1 MKNVCAIFF
10 AFVVASAT
18 PALVQAQNS
27 SVPGQS
33 ATPAR
38 TQPQHSFV
46 LGDSVFLLDN
56 RPFQLISGEM
66 HYSRIPREAWRQRMR
81 MARAMGL
88 NTIGTYVF
96 WNIQEPEKGKFDFS
110 GNNDIAAFV
119 RTAQEEGLWVVLRP
133 SPYVCAEWEFGGYP
147 YWLQNETGLVV
158 RSTEKKYLS
167 EYRRY
172 LLALGKQLAPLQ
184 VNHGGNIL
192 MIQVENEY
200 GSYGSSKEYLETNRK
215 IFLEAGFDGLLYT
228 CDQAVDLPKGYLPG
242 LLPAVNGVD
251 RPEKIKQLVR
261 KYNNGKGPY
270 YVAEW
275 YPAWFDWWGTVH
287 HVVHPEK
294 YAATLDSLLSAGI
307 SVNMYMFHG
316 GTTRGF
322 MNGANY
328 NDKSPF
334 EPQISSYDYDAPLD
348 EAGNPTPKFMAFR
361 SVIQKHLPPGE
372 MLPDVPAA
380 KPVVPIDEIRFTEA
394 TPIFN
399 ILSTP
404 TVNRNLL
411 TFEDLHQAYGFVL
424 YRTMVDAGLT
434 ATAPAAAGPAIPTA
448 TPTAPTDG
456 PTAAPTGKAKLVL
469 KGLRDYALVF
479 VDGKRASVLD
489 RRHNDSSIEVEIPPG
504 KVTLDIL
511 VENLG
516 RINFG
521 PYLLKN
527 KKGITREILLNG
539 RELKDWQMFSL
550 PFNDINTVK
559 RTSSTGRYTE
569 APVIRRGTF
578 HLNAVGDAY
587 LDMSKWGK
595 GIVWVNGYNL
605 GRYWNVGPQQTIY
618 VPGEWLK
625 PGNNEI
631 VVLELIKPQ
640 QDVLRGIGR
649 PVLSK
654 LQDKEPVFESNQ
666 IR

>member
-1 MKNVCAIFF
+1 MKKICAILFVLFIAAATRGHAQQQHVF
-10 AFVVASAT
+10 A
-18 PALVQAQNS
+18 
-27 SVPGQS
+27 
-33 ATPAR
+33 
-38 TQPQHSFV
+38 

-56 RPFQLISGEM
+56 KPFQMICGEM
-66 HYSRIPREAWRQRMR
+66 HYSRIPREAWRQRMK

-147 YWLQNETGLVV
+147 YWLQNEKGLVV
-158 RSTEKKYLS
+158 RSRETRYLT

-200 GSYGSSKEYLETNRK
+200 GSYGDNKEYLDINRK
-215 IFLEAGFDGLLYT
+215 IFQEAGFDGLLYT
-228 CDQAVDLPKGYLPG
+228 CDQANDLAKGYLPG
-242 LLPAVNGVD
+242 LLPAVNGID
-251 RPEKIKQLVR
+251 NPQKIKQLVR

-275 YPAWFDWWGTVH
+275 YPAWFDWWGSAH
-287 HVVHPEK
+287 HVVPPEK
-294 YAATLDSLLSAGI
+294 YAAVLDSLLAAGI

-328 NDKSPF
+328 NDKSPY

-361 SVIQKHLPPGE
+361 SVIQKHLAPGE
-372 MLPDVPAA
+372 TLPDVPAA
-380 KPVVPIDEIRFTEA
+380 KPVISIDEIRFTE
-394 TPIFN
+394 TTSIFS

-404 TVNRNLL
+404 TKSRDLL

-424 YRTMVDAGLT
+424 YRTTLNG
-434 ATAPAAAGPAIPTA
+434 GE
-448 TPTAPTDG
+448 
-456 PTAAPTGKAKLVL
+456 KAKLVL
-469 KGLRDYALVF
+469 RGLRDYALVF

-489 RRHNDSSIEVEIPPG
+489 RRRGDSSVDVEIPRG
-504 KVTLDIL
+504 RVTLDIL

-527 KKGITREILLNG
+527 KKGITREVLFNG
-539 RELKDWQMFSL
+539 QEVKDWQMFSL
-550 PFNDINTVK
+550 PFNDISTIK
-559 RTSSTGRYTE
+559 RTSAIGKYTE
-569 APVIRRGTF
+569 APVIRRGSF
-578 HLNAVGDAY
+578 HLNEIGDAY

-605 GRYWNVGPQQTIY
+605 GKYWNVGPQQTIY
-618 VPGEWLK
+618 VPAEWLK

-640 QDVLRGIGR
+640 QDVLRGIEK
-649 PVLSK
+649 PLLSK
-654 LQDKEPVFESNQ
+654 LQEKVPIKNANQ
-666 IR
+666 AR